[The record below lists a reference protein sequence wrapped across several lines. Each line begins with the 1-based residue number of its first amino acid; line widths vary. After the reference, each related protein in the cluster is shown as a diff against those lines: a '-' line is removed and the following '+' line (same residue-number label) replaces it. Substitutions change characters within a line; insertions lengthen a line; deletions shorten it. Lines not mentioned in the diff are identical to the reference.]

1 MFHCFQ
7 ILNILSYTVLLS
19 ESQARMLLTVKVP
32 RLRTVLLL
40 LSSLTTC
47 RNCPALPSLTRALT
61 RKEEGEEEEEEKT
74 GLTRDQR
81 ALSWLIKT

>member
-40 LSSLTTC
+40 SSSLTTC
-47 RNCPALPSLTRALT
+47 RNCPSLPSLTRDLS
-61 RKEEGEEEEEEKT
+61 RKEELDEENT
-74 GLTRDQR
+74 GLSPDHL
-81 ALSWLIKT
+81 ALSVLRKT

>member
-1 MFHCFQ
+1 M
-7 ILNILSYTVLLS
+7 
-19 ESQARMLLTVKVP
+19 TVKVP

-40 LSSLTTC
+40 SSSLTTC

-61 RKEEGEEEEEEKT
+61 REEEEGEEEEEEEEEEKT